1 LPEML
6 SEELL
11 LPEAFL
17 LKEKRDQ
24 HDSWIDFIIFVPMKI
39 HNKPKKRFG
48 QNFLQDENILNNI
61 VKEINPQLNDTIIE
75 IGPGYGA
82 LTQKLLASA
91 EKLIAV
97 EIDNELTQNLKE
109 KYPELKLINEDFLE
123 TDLLKLSSSEKKLRI
138 VGNIPYNITSPI
150 LFKLIEN
157 NKLIKDAVFMV
168 QLEVAK
174 RMTAN
179 RGTKDY
185 GILAVVLK
193 YFTDTSLCFKISPN
207 VFYPKPKV
215 YSALVHI
222 RFKEM
227 IDSEAEQKLIIQIVK
242 AAFGNRRKTLKNSF
256 GNSIFHEI
264 DFSNSGIDLT
274 LRAENLA
281 VEDFRKLTSFVI
293 TDSPVRK

>member
-1 LPEML
+1 
-6 SEELL
+6 
-11 LPEAFL
+11 
-17 LKEKRDQ
+17 
-24 HDSWIDFIIFVPMKI
+24 MKI

-48 QNFLQDENILNNI
+48 QNFLQDENILNKI
-61 VKEINPQLNDTIIE
+61 VKELNPQPDDLIIE

-82 LTQKLLASA
+82 LTQKLLSA
-91 EKLIAV
+91 TDNLIAV
-97 EIDNELTQNLKE
+97 EIDNELTNNLKE
-109 KYPELKLINEDFLE
+109 KFPHLHLINEDFLE
-123 TDLLKLSSSEKKLRI
+123 TDLSQFSTDGNKLRV

-174 RMTAN
+174 RMTSS

-193 YFTDTSLCFKISPN
+193 YFTETKLCFKISPN

-222 RFKEM
+222 NFKSISPPQE
-227 IDSEAEQKLIIQIVK
+227 EQKLFIQIVK

-256 GNSIFHEI
+256 SNSIFQEI
-264 DFSNSGIDLT
+264 DFSNSGIELS
-274 LRAENLA
+274 LRAERLS
-281 VEDFRKLTSFVI
+281 VDDFIKLTQYVSSISSGF
-293 TDSPVRK
+293 TRE

>member
-1 LPEML
+1 
-6 SEELL
+6 
-11 LPEAFL
+11 
-17 LKEKRDQ
+17 
-24 HDSWIDFIIFVPMKI
+24 MKI

-48 QNFLQDENILNNI
+48 QNFLQDENILNKI
-61 VKEINPQLNDTIIE
+61 VKEINPQPDDVIIE

-82 LTQKLLASA
+82 LTQKLLSA
-91 EKLIAV
+91 TENLIAI
-97 EIDNELTQNLKE
+97 EIDNELAKNLKE
-109 KYPELKLINEDFLE
+109 KFPQLHLINEDFLE
-123 TDLLKLSSSEKKLRI
+123 TDLSKLDSNEKKLRI

-193 YFTDTSLCFKISPN
+193 YFTETKLCFKISPN

-215 YSALVHI
+215 FSALVHI
-222 RFKEM
+222 HFKE
-227 IDSEAEQKLIIQIVK
+227 IAESEEEQKLFIAIVK

-256 GNSIFHEI
+256 SNSIFHEI
-264 DFSNSGIDLT
+264 DFSNSGIDLS
-274 LRAENLA
+274 LRAENLS
-281 VEDFRKLTSFVI
+281 VDDFIMLNKIRIEVFFRFNPKVI
-293 TDSPVRK
+293 Y

>member
-1 LPEML
+1 
-6 SEELL
+6 
-11 LPEAFL
+11 
-17 LKEKRDQ
+17 
-24 HDSWIDFIIFVPMKI
+24 MKI

-48 QNFLQDENILNNI
+48 QNFLQDENILNKI
-61 VKEINPQLNDTIIE
+61 VKEINPQPDDLIIE

-82 LTQKLLASA
+82 LTQKLISVTENLT
-91 EKLIAV
+91 AV
-97 EIDNELTQNLKE
+97 EIDNELTNNLEE
-109 KYPELKLINEDFLE
+109 KFPQLHLINEDFLE
-123 TDLLKLSSSEKKLRI
+123 TDLSQLSTDGKKLRV

-168 QLEVAK
+168 QFEVAK
-174 RMTAN
+174 RMTSN

-193 YFTDTSLCFKISPN
+193 YFTETELCFKISPN

-215 YSALVHI
+215 FSALIHI
-222 RFKEM
+222 HFKKMQQSDE
-227 IDSEAEQKLIIQIVK
+227 EQKMFIAIVK

-256 GNSIFHEI
+256 SNSIFHEI

-274 LRAENLA
+274 LRAENLS
-281 VEDFRKLTSFVI
+281 VDDFVI
-293 TDSPVRK
+293 LTRHAMKSSSGFTRK